1 MKRYLFLVFGF
12 WFLFVPL
19 CVHSQ
24 ESAAQKGE
32 KIITTD
38 ELKKMYDTRKDFL
51 LINTLSPIEYAEERI
66 KGSVNIPYTHLK
78 NGMAKLPENKNK
90 MLVFYCKG
98 PKCTKSKKTADL
110 AVSMGYKNVLVYSE
124 GLPEWIKRGY
134 PADIL
139 SVYPKPEVPVVNGA
153 ELKAML
159 DRKDDFILVDLRD
172 ENDRKAGWIKG
183 SKHMDMEE
191 LDTRY
196 QELPKDRKIV
206 LQCLFGKQGYMAAR
220 FLVSKGYR
228 PQNLVKLDGGFV
240 DGWLKAGYPVER

>member
-1 MKRYLFLVFGF
+1 MKRFLLVSLVF
-12 WFLFVPL
+12 WSFLPL
-19 CVHSQ
+19 VVQAQ
-24 ESAAQKGE
+24 ESSAHKTE

-38 ELKKMYDTRKDFL
+38 ELKKMYDTKKDFL

-66 KGSVNIPYTHLK
+66 KGSVNIPYSRLK
-78 NGMAKLPENKNK
+78 NGMEQLPADKNK

-110 AVSMGYKNVLVYSE
+110 AISIGYKNVFVYSE

-134 PADIL
+134 PAEIL
-139 SVYPKPEVPVVNGA
+139 SVYPKPEISVVSGA
-153 ELKAML
+153 ELKSML
-159 DRKDDFILVDLRD
+159 DRKDDFILLDLRD
-172 ENDRKAGWIKG
+172 EDDRKVGYIKG
-183 SKHMDMEE
+183 SVHLEMEE
-191 LDTRY
+191 LSDRY
-196 QELPKDRKIV
+196 EELPKDKKIV

-220 FLVSKGYR
+220 FLVSKGFK